1 MKYGSIFKATVAG
14 LVLPALMGTA
24 LLAGEGALTPKVV
37 GRIRAEFKM
46 DTHTKSMYN
55 AITNNDITALALN
68 RDILREH
75 NEVFSNK
82 VKAKGITN
90 QKKSGRCWLFAGL
103 NVMRPKVIEK
113 YKLKAFEFS
122 QNHLAF
128 WDKLEKSNVFLEN
141 VIRLRGRDIMDRR
154 MELLLRN
161 PVPDGGYWESV
172 VNLVEKYG
180 VVPQE
185 VMPETNSSGNTGLMN
200 KLLARTL
207 RADAVRLRTMHGRK
221 RPVKELRSEKTKM
234 LAEIYKMLVM
244 NLGEPPTEFQWR
256 FEDANSVVS
265 ELRTYTPKSF
275 YKEFVG
281 VDLGEYVD
289 LFDDP
294 SKDYGKHYRLSFS
307 RNVHGGQDVHFANIE
322 MEALKAIAAKSVLDK
337 EPLWFACDVG
347 KDQSRDHGIM
357 ARSMYDYESIYEI
370 DMTMTKAERALFRES
385 VPNHAMVFVG
395 IDVRDGKPVKWMVE
409 NSWGGDKGSK
419 GYWTLYDTW
428 FDLNVYSI
436 IVKKKY
442 VPEEVLKILDQD
454 AVVLPPWD
462 PMFSFV
468 Q

>member
-46 DTHTKSMYN
+46 DAHTKSMYN

-161 PVPDGGYWESV
+161 PIPDGGYWESV

>member
-1 MKYGSIFKATVAG
+1 
-14 LVLPALMGTA
+14 
-24 LLAGEGALTPKVV
+24 
-37 GRIRAEFKM
+37 
-46 DTHTKSMYN
+46 
-55 AITNNDITALALN
+55 
-68 RDILREH
+68 
-75 NEVFSNK
+75 
-82 VKAKGITN
+82 
-90 QKKSGRCWLFAGL
+90 
-103 NVMRPKVIEK
+103 
-113 YKLKAFEFS
+113 
-122 QNHLAF
+122 
-128 WDKLEKSNVFLEN
+128 
-141 VIRLRGRDIMDRR
+141 MDRR

-436 IVKKKY
+436 IVNKKY

>member
-1 MKYGSIFKATVAG
+1 MEYLSKFKAAVAG
-14 LVLPALMGTA
+14 LVLPVLMGTT
-24 LLAGEGALTPKVV
+24 LLAGEGALTRKVV
-37 GRIRAEFKM
+37 GRIRSEFKM
-46 DTHTKSMYN
+46 DAHTKSMYN
-55 AITNNDITALALN
+55 AITNNDITSLALN

-128 WDKLEKSNVFLEN
+128 WDKLEKANAFLER
-141 VIRLRGRDIMDRR
+141 VIRLRDRGIMDRR

-161 PVPDGGYWESV
+161 PIPDGGYWESV

-207 RADAVRLRTMHGRK
+207 RGDAVRLRRMHGQK

-234 LAEIYKMLVM
+234 LGEIYKMLVM

-289 LFDDP
+289 LFNDP
-294 SKDYGKHYRLSFS
+294 SKDYGKHYRLGLSK
-307 RNVHGGQDVHFANIE
+307 NVYGGADVHFANIE

-347 KDQSRDHGIM
+347 KDQSRDQGIM
-357 ARSMYDYESIYEI
+357 ARGMYDYESIY
-370 DMTMTKAERALFRES
+370 
-385 VPNHAMVFVG
+385 
-395 IDVRDGKPVKWMVE
+395 
-409 NSWGGDKGSK
+409 
-419 GYWTLYDTW
+419 
-428 FDLNVYSI
+428 
-436 IVKKKY
+436 
-442 VPEEVLKILDQD
+442 
-454 AVVLPPWD
+454 
-462 PMFSFV
+462 
-468 Q
+468 